1 MDDLPWRHQHDH
13 NDQYDEER
21 SNQVFVQPRLV
32 RSWGILQID
41 LDDIYDHVHRVRI
54 VRRLLWMLLRWVLLV
69 AVQEGKVDLSVD
81 VN

>member
-1 MDDLPWRHQHDH
+1 MDGSPWMCRHVH
-13 NDQYDEER
+13 NDQYDEVI
-21 SNQVFVQPRLV
+21 SNRVYVQPHLIRY
-32 RSWGILQID
+32 WGILLIN

-69 AVQEGKVDLSVD
+69 VVQEGRVDLSVD